1 MVFALM
7 FFIFTSDRITG
18 AIKAN
23 AITQFI
29 IERSNSL
36 VIASSTAQTFFS
48 INIYS

>member
-1 MVFALM
+1 MVLV
-7 FFIFTSDRITG
+7 ITSDRITG

-29 IERSNSL
+29 IARSNRL
-36 VIASSTAQTFFS
+36 VIASSTPQTFFS